1 MSLPHLQRPT
11 RDDFLK
17 AADGFWQRMRIRFR
31 WLTIRSF
38 RRYNVDDLSAFLTW
52 FLMSQTLWLFVGT

>member
-1 MSLPHLQRPT
+1 MSLPNLQRPT
-11 RDDFLK
+11 RDDFLR
-17 AADGFWQRMRIRFR
+17 AADGFWQRLRVRFR

-38 RRYNVDDLSAFLTW
+38 RRYNADEMSAFFTW